1 MMMSHTITHLIKTEA
16 ASLGFDLCGICR
28 AEELIKNRQYLDQWI
43 NEGKNAEM
51 RSFTRNKE
59 MRANPAVLMD
69 GAKSVISLLIN
80 YFPKRKQNENSFYKI
95 SKYAYGHDYHA
106 VIRKKL
112 DSLVQFIKEN
122 SKGAKAE
129 GFVDSAPIFEK
140 AWAQKCG
147 LGNIGKNTLL
157 INPEFG
163 TFCFVSEIFTDL
175 ELEYDECLKFN
186 PCKNCHACTK
196 ACPSHALDDEGHLN
210 ALKCISY
217 ISIESKTISLSDFN
231 EKWIYGCDICQD
243 VCPWNKK
250 TKPTNE
256 QLFKGN
262 QTFLDMTREDWENLT
277 EEKFLALFENS
288 AVKRIGY
295 EKLRKNIGAVRK
307 EI

>member
-1 MMMSHTITHLIKTEA
+1 MGSTITHLIKTEA
-16 ASLGFDLCGICR
+16 ARLGFDLCGICR
-28 AEELIKNRQYLDQWI
+28 VEELKENKNYLDKWI
-43 NEGKNAEM
+43 EEGKNAEM
-51 RSFTRNKE
+51 RFFTRNKE
-59 MRANPAVLMD
+59 IRANPSVLMD

-80 YFPKRKQNENSFYKI
+80 YFPEKKQNENSFYKI
-95 SKYAYGHDYHA
+95 SKYAHGNDYHV

-112 DSLVQFIKEN
+112 DSLIQYIKDN

-129 GFVDSAPIFEK
+129 GFVDSTPIFEK

-157 INPEFG
+157 INPVFG

-175 ELEYDECLKFN
+175 ELEYDACLNFD
-186 PCKNCHACTK
+186 PCKNCHACTN
-196 ACPSHALDDEGHLN
+196 ACPSHALDEEGHLN
-210 ALKCISY
+210 ASKCISY
-217 ISIESKTISLSDFN
+217 ISIESKTLSLSDFS

-250 TKPTNE
+250 AKTTNE

-262 QTFLDMTREDWENLT
+262 QAMLELKKEDLENLT
-277 EEKFLALFENS
+277 EEKFTALFENS

-295 EKLRKNIGAVRK
+295 EKLMKNIRAIIK
-307 EI
+307 